1 MAGEEIAICT
11 LIVSFG
17 PFITSLYFHFTILT
31 LVIIVAVMEV
41 LKRNGLIQYLQ
52 ENALKR
58 KEHLRLHETRSRTA
72 TNQSRCR
79 PLSIHS
85 EGKRKKKTGF
95 LKRRDVGTAV

>member
-17 PFITSLYFHFTILT
+17 PFITSSYFYFTILI

-41 LKRNGLIQYLQ
+41 LKRNGLIHYLHQ

-58 KEHLRLHETRSRTA
+58 KEHLRLHRTA
-72 TNQSRCR
+72 SNQYRCR
-79 PLSIHS
+79 PLSIHDS
-85 EGKRKKKTGF
+85 KRKKKTGF